1 MRFNFNKY
9 KQLYYDCHSPW
20 FQLFFLPLII
30 LKSAL
35 MPAISL
41 KLHCILAMLLCCS
54 RALQLKHGGTY
65 TADLSQ
71 AAWRLFRPF
80 LWRWNMKRDP
90 AGYTSNVI
98 RVLHTTE
105 RHRAAHA
112 RQLIAGT
119 LSFRQLMSP
128 ETVCLMK
135 PAKQWIQCEIWLA
148 VGHGRCEG
156 LSRSGPVKSNVLHT
170 AMLLAITAGPHTPHP
185 CETN

>member
-1 MRFNFNKY
+1 MRFSFNKY
-9 KQLYYDCHSPW
+9 EQLYYDCHSPW
-20 FQLFFLPLII
+20 FRHFFLPLTI

-41 KLHCILAMLLCCS
+41 KLHCILPMLLCCS
-54 RALQLKHGGTY
+54 RALQPKHGGTY
-65 TADLSQ
+65 AADLSQ
-71 AAWRLFRPF
+71 AARRLFRPF
-80 LWRWNMKRDP
+80 LWRWNIKRDP

-105 RHRAAHA
+105 RHGAVHA

-156 LSRSGPVKSNVLHT
+156 LSRSGPVKKQRFVHGHVIGNRGGST
-170 AMLLAITAGPHTPHP
+170 HP
-185 CETN
+185 TSMWH

>member
-1 MRFNFNKY
+1 MVKCKY
-9 KQLYYDCHSPW
+9 EQLYYDCHSPW
-20 FQLFFLPLII
+20 FQLFFLPLAI

-41 KLHCILAMLLCCS
+41 KLHCILPMLLCCS

-65 TADLSQ
+65 AADLSQ

-80 LWRWNMKRDP
+80 LWRWNIKRDP

-170 AMLLAITAGPHTPHP
+170 AMLLAIRVGPHTPHP